1 MVNFFFYVTK
11 AYELRMIDDDS
22 DEIMK
27 RTTQMPALADK
38 LNITK
43 ANYDTLIF
51 LEKNLSNIETDG
63 LNSNILGSSTKDSET
78 VK

>member
-1 MVNFFFYVTK
+1 
-11 AYELRMIDDDS
+11 MIDDDS

-51 LEKNLSNIETDG
+51 LEKNLSNVETDG

>member
-51 LEKNLSNIETDG
+51 LEKFIRDKIN
-63 LNSNILGSSTKDSET
+63 
-78 VK
+78 